1 MRERWSR
8 FATRVRSWAPAVPA
22 LGARRAMFAV
32 ASLFLLGAGAAGA
45 YRYAPVIAGVFHHP
59 YFAVAHIDVRG
70 AGNLVSEEELRRWAG
85 VREGDSLW
93 EATPQV
99 LEDRLESHP
108 MVKSAAVRRVF
119 PNRVEIRVRERR
131 PAAIAVLDEL
141 YYVDRNG
148 ERFGPLQ
155 SVHDRDY
162 PVFTGLTE
170 ESDGRRRWA
179 LRRALH
185 LLRRAEAQRIDLDI
199 SEIHLDPVEGL
210 ILYPASPRVPLFLGW
225 RGWERRL
232 QSARRALS
240 SWDGVADRL
249 ARMDMR
255 FRDQVVIQLREPGP
269 VQIGGERAGK
279 VST

>member
-1 MRERWSR
+1 MKLPNSP
-8 FATRVRSWAPAVPA
+8 AAAPARGWVYATGAGRA
-22 LGARRAMFAV
+22 LLAV
-32 ASLFLLGAGAAGA
+32 AI
-45 YRYAPVIAGVFHHP
+45 VIACVVSAAELYRHRPAIEAVRDHP
-59 YFAVAHIDVRG
+59 YFAIERIAVRG
-70 AGNLVSEEELRRWAG
+70 AGNLVSEEEVLRWSG

-93 EATPQV
+93 DAAPQALKERV
-99 LEDRLESHP
+99 ESHP
-108 MVKSAAVRRVF
+108 MVRTASVRRLF
-119 PNRVEIRVRERR
+119 PNTLEIGVRERR
-131 PAAIAVLDEL
+131 PAAIAVLDDL

-148 ERFGPLQ
+148 DRFGPLE
-155 SVHDRDY
+155 VLHDRDY

-170 ESDGRRRWA
+170 ESDGQRRWA

-185 LLRRAEAQRIDLDI
+185 LLRRAEVRGLDLEI

-232 QSARRALS
+232 QRAHRALA

-255 FRDQVVIQLREPGP
+255 YRDQVVIEVREPRLLQVGRE
-269 VQIGGERAGK
+269 QAAK